1 MLPADRVLQRQY
13 HAMNFQTYTEL
24 IHILTQAE
32 KHDELLLKNHHK
44 VPTGAK
50 PLPEVHHNV
59 QNTKKFNGP
68 PHHSKDFKGK
78 RKFHKKKKYNAYNQ
92 SNDNSKPKFDKS
104 KTCYKYDCYK
114 HVAKNCHTPKHL
126 VVLYLKSVGRV
137 RKSQGPRYEAH
148 FNLQPDFSK
157 EASCSKQVPK
167 EPSNNETNNESGDLK
182 ESRGNMIVEFTSG
195 DVFGTWN
202 KIKIP

>member
-1 MLPADRVLQRQY
+1 
-13 HAMNFQTYTEL
+13 MNFQAYTEL
-24 IHILTQAE
+24 IRILTQAE
-32 KHDELLLKNHHK
+32 KHDDLLLKNHHK
-44 VPTGAK
+44 LPAGAK

-78 RKFHKKKKYNAYNQ
+78 RKFHKKKKYNTKNQ

-104 KTCYKYDCYK
+104 KTCYKCGCYK
-114 HVAKNCHTPKHL
+114 HVAKNCRTPKHL
-126 VVLYLKSVGRV
+126 VDLYLKSVGHV
-137 RKSQGPRYEAH
+137 CKSQGPRYEAH

-167 EPSNNETNNESGDLK
+167 EPSNNETNNELGDLK
-182 ESRGNMIVEFTSG
+182 ESTDNMIVEFTSC
-195 DVFGTWN
+195 DVFGDME
-202 KIKIP
+202 